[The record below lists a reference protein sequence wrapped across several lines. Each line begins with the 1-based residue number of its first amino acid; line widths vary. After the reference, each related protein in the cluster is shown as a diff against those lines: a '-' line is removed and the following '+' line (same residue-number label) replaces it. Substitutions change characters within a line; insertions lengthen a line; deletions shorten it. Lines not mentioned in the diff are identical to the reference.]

1 MTIKII
7 DNFFKDPYAVRN
19 LALSS
24 DLKYEY
30 ASHGKWPGVRAE
42 ILGSQKISY
51 SRQYQKFFDEPA
63 EAYNMFFQSIGGL
76 WGTGSAHHDH
86 TSKYTVL
93 TFLNL
98 RYPSNSGI
106 EIYNERTTEDHSR
119 GNSFESTK
127 VNFYLSGKNPIE
139 RFFFEKKLKLY
150 NSHLKDPCIVS
161 NKFNRTVIFSG
172 SRMHRAQNF
181 FGNNM
186 SNSRLTMISFF
197 E

>member
-1 MTIKII
+1 M
-7 DNFFKDPYAVRN
+7 
-19 LALSS
+19 
-24 DLKYEY
+24 
-30 ASHGKWPGVRAE
+30 RAE

-106 EIYNERTTEDHSR
+106 EIYNKTTTEDWNRAS
-119 GNSFESTK
+119 SFESTK
-127 VNFYLSGKNPIE
+127 VGFYLSSKNPIE

>member
-1 MTIKII
+1 MMIKII

-63 EAYNMFFQSIGGL
+63 EAHNMFFQSIGGM
-76 WGTGSAHHDH
+76 WGTGSIHHDQDI
-86 TSKYTVL
+86 KYTVL

-127 VNFYLSGKNPIE
+127 VNFYLSSKNPIE

-197 E
+197 G

>member
-1 MTIKII
+1 M
-7 DNFFKDPYAVRN
+7 
-19 LALSS
+19 
-24 DLKYEY
+24 
-30 ASHGKWPGVRAE
+30 
-42 ILGSQKISY
+42 
-51 SRQYQKFFDEPA
+51 
-63 EAYNMFFQSIGGL
+63 
-76 WGTGSAHHDH
+76 WGTGSIHHDQDI
-86 TSKYTVL
+86 KYTVL

>member
-1 MTIKII
+1 MNDNKNFGYLGYNFQLKLLNLII
-7 DNFFKDPYAVRN
+7 TD
-19 LALSS
+19 
-24 DLKYEY
+24 
-30 ASHGKWPGVRAE
+30 
-42 ILGSQKISY
+42 
-51 SRQYQKFFDEPA
+51 
-63 EAYNMFFQSIGGL
+63 NMFFQSIGGL

-139 RFFFEKKLKLY
+139 RFFFVKKLD
-150 NSHLKDPCIVS
+150 HLTLNWYSKIL
-161 NKFNRTVIFSG
+161 IFLFV
-172 SRMHRAQNF
+172 H
-181 FGNNM
+181 
-186 SNSRLTMISFF
+186 I
-197 E
+197 

>member
-127 VNFYLSGKNPIE
+127 VNFYLSSKNPIE